1 MPPKNNQVSKRLAAR
16 KAPRPKTSSSGN
28 RLVTAPQ
35 SRAVRATVP
44 SGDRKQI
51 CVMTIKRPVGL
62 TEWAQEYTLHPDNIP
77 WLEGIA
83 PSYQRWGLKGL
94 KVWYE
99 PRATALTPGTVSMAI
114 LSDFKDGTP
123 KSLQSLTSVK
133 GAVRGAP
140 WDKFTLS
147 CPKFRTYEYVSDVA
161 SLSGEDLNNRALG
174 KIVVCADMDDSFT
187 VGSIVGRIFIEY
199 SDVLLDSI
207 DPTLQRKSA
216 DTSPG
221 T

>member
-1 MPPKNNQVSKRLAAR
+1 
-16 KAPRPKTSSSGN
+16 
-28 RLVTAPQ
+28 
-35 SRAVRATVP
+35 
-44 SGDRKQI
+44 
-51 CVMTIKRPVGL
+51 
-62 TEWAQEYTLHPDNIP
+62 
-77 WLEGIA
+77 
-83 PSYQRWGLKGL
+83 
-94 KVWYE
+94 
-99 PRATALTPGTVSMAI
+99 MAI